1 LAERRDA
8 AVRAVR
14 SAEELAL
21 KAGGRLVVF
30 GSLAEGGFDER
41 SDIDVALMSVP
52 AGLDTDVAL
61 DVEMALGDAG
71 FVADIIPERFLSSSL
86 RDRIKERGREPRALG

>member
-41 SDIDVALMSVP
+41 SDVNVA
-52 AGLDTDVAL
+52 
-61 DVEMALGDAG
+61 
-71 FVADIIPERFLSSSL
+71 
-86 RDRIKERGREPRALG
+86 